1 LSPAVCVQ
9 LAAELPGQVA
19 GVALAATSTEPI
31 AARGRKDCGGYDADA
46 GWLGP
51 GR

>member
-1 LSPAVCVQ
+1 MAVSEVH
-9 LAAELPGQVA
+9 GQVA
-19 GVALAATSTEPI
+19 GVVLAATSTEPI
-31 AARGRKDCGGYDADA
+31 AARGRKDCGGGHDADA